1 MAISTAAVTRTI
13 ARSQNF
19 DSSSCFGAGDDCGP
33 FRCLG
38 RKLTSVRSG
47 FPSVG
52 SWRSRSMESPRF
64 HPERIL
70 AGVLGA
76 VSLGFQVFARQ
87 ASGCWGNFK
96 RELPSHGRGQSLFY
110 IIYIM
115 RNSIFPRHSAPQ
127 LDLALDHLSPTVHRG
142 KFRALQA
149 EKLSNRRRCFQ
160 AVMNKRRH
168 LRYAMNHVD
177 EVFSVFLPSSS

>member
-47 FPSVG
+47 FPSVD

-70 AGVLGA
+70 AGVLGGG
-76 VSLGFQVFARQ
+76 VSGIPGVCAAGKRMLGQLQEGVVESWPWPILILHNIHYAKLLISRL
-87 ASGCWGNFK
+87 SWIWLWITSH
-96 RELPSHGRGQSLFY
+96 LPSRPPKDQGE
-110 IIYIM
+110 IE
-115 RNSIFPRHSAPQ
+115 A
-127 LDLALDHLSPTVHRG
+127 
-142 KFRALQA
+142 
-149 EKLSNRRRCFQ
+149 
-160 AVMNKRRH
+160 
-168 LRYAMNHVD
+168 
-177 EVFSVFLPSSS
+177 